1 MTQCTTVQFLYVADP
16 DEVVKTGRAGGRV
29 DLSTGLVEYT
39 KLTLAEY
46 NERYQRNWSAIEEA
60 EIVKLVDRYL
70 ENMQGPWVEIDE
82 ERYDDML
89 DVMPPFRLT
98 QESGIQFFFMSEGY
112 SWSLF
117 LAFIHDQKT
126 NKYYE
131 AMRDARKPVA
141 EIIAEYKV
149 SVVKVSK

>member
-16 DEVVKTGRAGGRV
+16 DEVVKTGRVGGRV

-39 KLTLAEY
+39 NLTLAEY
-46 NERYQRNWSAIEEA
+46 NKRYQCNWSVIEEA
-60 EIVKLVDRYL
+60 EIAKLVDRYL
-70 ENMQGPWVEIDE
+70 ANMQGTWVEIDE

-89 DVMPPFRLT
+89 SAMPPLLFT
-98 QESGIQFFFMSEGY
+98 QESGIQFFFMSEAY
-112 SWSLF
+112 SYSLF

-131 AMRDARKPVA
+131 AMRDARKLVA
-141 EIIAEYKV
+141 EIIAEYKESIVGV
-149 SVVKVSK
+149 SR